1 MFGSKKAKNPNQPT
15 FKPTQSF
22 LPISEIRDDL
32 LIMQDGTLRAY
43 LAVSSTNFDLKNQ
56 EEQDALIYSYQ
67 RFINGLDFPI
77 QIIMQSRRMDISKYI
92 DKLKGLVENQ
102 TNELLRIQTTEYID
116 FIDRLVETANIMN
129 KNFYVVITYDL
140 SINPNDPGFIGKLF
154 KNSSQTQ
161 ITERVGN
168 FEKYRT
174 TIEERAGTIANGLSS
189 VGLRVTRL
197 NTDKIIELLY
207 NSYNFEAGPV
217 IQADTLGDVALEK
230 PSQDK

>member
-1 MFGSKKAKNPNQPT
+1 MFGSKKEKNPNQPT

-67 RFINGLDFPI
+67 RFLNGLDFPI
-77 QIIMQSRRMDISKYI
+77 QILMQSRRMDISKYI
-92 DKLKGLVENQ
+92 EKLKVLVENQ

-116 FIDRLVETANIMN
+116 FIDRLVESANIMN
-129 KNFYVVITYDL
+129 KNFYVVVPYDL
-140 SINPNDPGFIGKLF
+140 SINPSAPGFFTKLF
-154 KNSSQTQ
+154 KNTSQSQ
-161 ITERVGN
+161 ITDRVGN

-174 TIEERAGTIANGLSS
+174 TIEERTGSVSNGLSS
-189 VGLRVTRL
+189 VGLRVSRL
-197 NTDKIIELLY
+197 NTDQIIELLY
-207 NSYNFEAGPV
+207 NSYNFEAGPI
-217 IQADTLGDVALEK
+217 IQAGTLGDVALEK
-230 PSQDK
+230 PTQNK